1 MKTLR
6 ILGTRGIPA
15 AHGGFETFAEHLAL
29 YLRDRGWRVIV
40 YSQDIGQAPVA
51 HDTWQGIERVRISVA
66 GDNALYTMRFD
77 WLSILH
83 AAKHNDLCLTLGYNT
98 ALFNAVL
105 RLKGVPNIFNMDGI
119 EWIRAK
125 WSKPAKT
132 WFWINDWFGC
142 WLGNHLI
149 ADNPAIK
156 THLMTRVPDDK
167 ITMIP
172 YGAVPVKHAPEEPV
186 RQYGLEP
193 GRYLTVIARPEPEN
207 SLLEIVEAFSVKQRG
222 YKLAVL
228 GSYQADN
235 PYHAAVRRAAS
246 QEVEF
251 LGAIYD
257 APTVQALRFHSAAY
271 VHGHQ
276 VGGTNPS
283 LVEALGAG
291 NAVIAHENRFNLW
304 VAGQGASYFDSVN
317 KLSTCF
323 DQLLSDD
330 NTLRRMREAS
340 RQRFEQALTW
350 PIVLSQYEELLTRFL
365 PSNIAAARQGNANAM
380 GVVDQTGQD
389 NSQSQIRQGMPEAE
403 SALGASL
410 QVTCRYKSN
419 FIDGEIQDRR

>member
-40 YSQDIGQAPVA
+40 YCQEIGQAPTV
-51 HDTWQGIERVRISVA
+51 HDTWQGIERVRISVP
-66 GDNALYTMRFD
+66 GDNSISTMRFD
-77 WLSILH
+77 WLSILD

-98 ALFNAVL
+98 AIFNTVL

-132 WFWINDWFGC
+132 WFWMNDWLGC

-156 THLMTRVPDDK
+156 THLMTRVPADK

-172 YGAVPVKHAPEEPV
+172 YGAVPVTQAPDTPV

-207 SLLEIVEAFSVKQRG
+207 SLLEIVQAFSAKPRG

-228 GSYQADN
+228 GTYQANN
-235 PYHAAVRRAAS
+235 PYHAAVRQAAS

-257 APTVQALRFHSAAY
+257 APSVQALRFHSAAY

-291 NAVIAHENRFNLW
+291 NAVIAHDNRFNRW

-317 KLSTCF
+317 TLSACF
-323 DQLLSDD
+323 DQLLSD
-330 NTLRRMREAS
+330 NSALSRMRQAS
-340 RQRFEQALTW
+340 RDRFEQALTW
-350 PIVLSQYEELLTRFL
+350 PIVLSQYEDLLMRFL
-365 PSNIAAARQGNANAM
+365 PSNQPARREFHETGMGLAAKQRKATHKA
-380 GVVDQTGQD
+380 
-389 NSQSQIRQGMPEAE
+389 
-403 SALGASL
+403 
-410 QVTCRYKSN
+410 K
-419 FIDGEIQDRR
+419 